1 MHIYKADR
9 RQRGGTLDRSQSLL
23 YFVPL
28 GKEFHSKAG
37 LTKAHRRE
45 IHIIC
50 ILSFEFEPFPS
61 LFSELAGKPRS
72 NIKFGAAFMRNI
84 ELIRKVLLFTQFPPP
99 LHTNPTLFT
108 ASGGSE
114 LIEGNIPR
122 NIKEGGR
129 HITENMKVY

>member
-1 MHIYKADR
+1 MFVVVVVFVVGGVVAMHFSVIF
-9 RQRGGTLDRSQSLL
+9 SFSLRL
-23 YFVPL
+23 FW
-28 GKEFHSKAG
+28 E
-37 LTKAHRRE
+37 LT
-45 IHIIC
+45 
-50 ILSFEFEPFPS
+50 
-61 LFSELAGKPRS
+61 GKPRS

-108 ASGGSE
+108 ASGASE

-129 HITENMKVY
+129 HITESIKIY